1 MQPAEQKTRQFWSRK
16 FLAVV
21 ADEYERKLEQRAYY
35 VRTAAGHGLT
45 VGEIAEA
52 ARMTRSEVEA
62 ILRAEAA

>member
-1 MQPAEQKTRQFWSRK
+1 MESTEQRRTIAVD
-16 FLAVV
+16 LLHVV

-35 VRTAAGHGLT
+35 VRVSAQHGLK
-45 VGEIAEA
+45 VGEIAAA